1 MTVVTDL
8 SAFRRTVAR
17 LGAELVQLGLLDGP
31 EQPVDVLPLPR
42 TAGARPEPLTGQLS
56 GNGAKAQPRV
66 LQFTKRS

>member
-1 MTVVTDL
+1 MTISNLVE
-8 SAFRRTVAR
+8 FRRRVAQ

-31 EQPVDVLPLPR
+31 EHPVDVLPLPR